1 MTVPIPIPLVLSKS
15 QAGALA
21 QFVKRADRETAL
33 RHAGNQHEADAIFDA
48 WLELRSALAV
58 AGFAP
63 R

>member
-15 QAGALA
+15 HA
-21 QFVKRADRETAL
+21 AD
-33 RHAGNQHEADAIFDA
+33 QHEADAIFDA